1 MKTKF
6 FWPAGSRHQG
16 SFCHVNHMARMQLS
30 ARKKEQFNQQVAML
44 ALWSQ
49 TYILQNYEKINF
61 YCLSHLV
68 YGILLWQLELNKTFK
83 SYIRV
88 MALLINAL
96 VERVMSQL
104 SIRNHFSCRM
114 FWHCSKWAIGHIF
127 LCFLTPNWKV
137 AAELWTA
144 LGFLASRGE
153 GFNLGPVMRL
163 DRSELLCN
171 TVLLKY
177 KRDRE
182 SFWHRHQKR
191 AERVPP
197 C

>member
-6 FWPAGSRHQG
+6 FWPAGRRHQG
-16 SFCHVNHMARMQLS
+16 SFCHVSHMARMQLS
-30 ARKKEQFNQQVAML
+30 ARKKVQFIQQVAML
-44 ALWSQ
+44 GLWSQ

-104 SIRNHFSCRM
+104 SIINHFSCRM
-114 FWHCSKWAIGHIF
+114 FWHYSKWAIGHIF

-153 GFNLGPVMRL
+153 EFNLEPVMRL

-171 TVLLKY
+171 KVLLK
-177 KRDRE
+177 
-182 SFWHRHQKR
+182 
-191 AERVPP
+191 
-197 C
+197 